1 MKYILLAASTLDG
14 KIAKHDKHFTDW
26 TSPEDKQHLHKI
38 MDTCDIIIVGNN
50 TYKTAIKPL
59 SKRNCLVLSKSIKKL
74 KQTNN
79 NLVYIDPENTNLK
92 KYLTTQ
98 KYKTVCILGGTSIYS
113 LALKNNMVDE
123 IYLTIEPIIFGR
135 GLNLFDINI
144 KKRQFKLITSKK
156 LNKLGSILL
165 HYKK

>member
-79 NLVYIDPENTNLK
+79 NLVYINK
-92 KYLTTQ
+92 
-98 KYKTVCILGGTSIYS
+98 
-113 LALKNNMVDE
+113 
-123 IYLTIEPIIFGR
+123 
-135 GLNLFDINI
+135 
-144 KKRQFKLITSKK
+144 FKLIRTLTQTTSLYRMRYNSFSDFFG
-156 LNKLGSILL
+156 LNNNQYWIIAV
-165 HYKK
+165 